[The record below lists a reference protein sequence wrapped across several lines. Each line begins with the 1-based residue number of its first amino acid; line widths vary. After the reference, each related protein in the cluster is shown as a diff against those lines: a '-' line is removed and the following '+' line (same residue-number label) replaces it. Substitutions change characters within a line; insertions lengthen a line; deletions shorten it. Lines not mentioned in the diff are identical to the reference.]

1 MLETAPGPNDQT
13 YLHWNIRNKDALP
26 KAQTHDDENKTTSN
40 NLNRT
45 PLRPTQR
52 VQHINHFESLL

>member
-45 PLRPTQR
+45 PL
-52 VQHINHFESLL
+52 